1 MLAESFSIG
10 LTMIDAV
17 TLSNSE
23 DIYNLNNFRI
33 DYEKLE
39 ERKERVRNSGSL
51 DRILKD
57 IILGL
62 AAVNPEERL
71 NSDEVFKWL
80 RVFRE

>member
-1 MLAESFSIG
+1 
-10 LTMIDAV
+10 MIDAV

-23 DIYNLNNFRI
+23 DIYNLNNLRI

-39 ERKERVRNSGSL
+39 ERKDEVRNLESL

-62 AAVNPEERL
+62 AAVNP
-71 NSDEVFKWL
+71 
-80 RVFRE
+80 

>member
-1 MLAESFSIG
+1 VAESFSIG

-23 DIYNLNNFRI
+23 DIYNLNNLRI

-39 ERKERVRNSGSL
+39 ERKDEVRNLESL

-62 AAVNPEERL
+62 AAVNP
-71 NSDEVFKWL
+71 
-80 RVFRE
+80 

>member
-1 MLAESFSIG
+1 
-10 LTMIDAV
+10 MIDAV

-39 ERKERVRNSGSL
+39 ERKDKVRNLESL

-62 AAVNPEERL
+62 AAVNP
-71 NSDEVFKWL
+71 
-80 RVFRE
+80 